1 MIIGGAAGSTAGGIK
16 LFRAILLSKGASW
29 RIKRSISTPRRVFVH
44 KLGDKPLSKDE
55 AMDLINEA
63 AIISFMWIILLMV
76 GILVI
81 AYSFPKETLGNV
93 IFEVCSA
100 QGNVGLSTGLTSMV
114 DMDPIAKIMLIFSMW
129 IGRLEIIPIIVLV
142 KSMFGI
148 RRNVL

>member
-1 MIIGGAAGSTAGGIK
+1 MIVGGAAGSTAGGIK
-16 LFRAILLSKGASW
+16 LYRAILLSKGASW

-44 KLGDKPLSKDE
+44 KLGEKSLSKED

-63 AIISFMWIILLMV
+63 AIISFMWVILLLV
-76 GILVI
+76 GILSI
-81 AYSFPKETLGNV
+81 AYFFPRETLGNV

-100 QGNVGLSTGLTSMV
+100 QGNVGLSIGITSMG
-114 DMDPIAKIMLIFSMW
+114 MEPAAKIILIFSMW

-148 RRNVL
+148 RKNVL